1 MMNIMSIIDCNLDY
15 NQSRIDFLKSISCE
29 EIIKS
34 FWDKKITFNRAE
46 LNSALDLILSDI
58 FNAYKERLSENSIKI
73 VMSQD
78 DDLKRFGKLFEIL
91 HNNEPMKSKTYVLH
105 MTNTIID
112 EFDTQAHR
120 KVLAAAA
127 ANVEINK
134 IDSWF
139 MRNLCSLCV
148 AFIYAI
154 LYL

>member
-1 MMNIMSIIDCNLDY
+1 MMNIMSIIDCNSNF
-15 NQSRIDFLKSISCE
+15 NQSQLDFLKSISCDE
-29 EIIKS
+29 FIKS
-34 FWDKKITFNRAE
+34 IWDKKITFNRAE
-46 LNSALDLILSDI
+46 FNSALDSIFSDI

-78 DDLKRFGKLFEIL
+78 DDLKQFAKLFEML
-91 HNNEPMKSKTYVLH
+91 NNDEPMRSQTYALH
-105 MTNTIID
+105 MSNTIID

-127 ANVEINK
+127 NVETNK
-134 IDSWF
+134 LDSWF

-154 LYL
+154 LYV

>member
-1 MMNIMSIIDCNLDY
+1 MMNIMSIIDCNSNF
-15 NQSRIDFLKSISCE
+15 NQYQLNFLKSISCDE
-29 EIIKS
+29 FIKS
-34 FWDKKITFNRAE
+34 IWDKKITFNRAE
-46 LNSALDLILSDI
+46 FNSALDLIFSDI
-58 FNAYKERLSENSIKI
+58 FTAYKERLSENSIKI

-78 DDLKRFGKLFEIL
+78 DDLKQFAKLFEML
-91 HNNEPMKSKTYVLH
+91 NNDEPMRSQTYALH
-105 MTNTIID
+105 MSNTIID

-127 ANVEINK
+127 NVETNK

-154 LYL
+154 LYV

>member
-154 LYL
+154 LYV

>member
-1 MMNIMSIIDCNLDY
+1 MMNIMSIIDCNSNF
-15 NQSRIDFLKSISCE
+15 NQSQLNFLKSISCDE
-29 EIIKS
+29 FIKS
-34 FWDKKITFNRAE
+34 IWDKKITFNRAE
-46 LNSALDLILSDI
+46 FNSALDSIFSDV
-58 FNAYKERLSENSIKI
+58 FNAYKERLSENNIQI
-73 VMSQD
+73 VMSQE

-105 MTNTIID
+105 MIETVLD
-112 EFDTQAHR
+112 EFNTQAHR

-154 LYL
+154 LYV

>member
-1 MMNIMSIIDCNLDY
+1 MMNIMSIIDCNLNF
-15 NQSRIDFLKSISCE
+15 NQSQRDFLTSISCE

-34 FWDKKITFNRAE
+34 LWDKKIMFNRTE
-46 LNSALDLILSDI
+46 FNSALDSIFSDI
-58 FNAYKERLSENSIKI
+58 FTVYKERLSENSIKI
-73 VMSQD
+73 VMSQE

-91 HNNEPMKSKTYVLH
+91 HNNEPMRSQTYVLH
-105 MTNTIID
+105 MANTIID

-148 AFIYAI
+148 AFICAI
-154 LYL
+154 LYV

>member
-127 ANVEINK
+127 NNVEINK

-154 LYL
+154 LYV

>member
-1 MMNIMSIIDCNLDY
+1 MNIMSIIDCNL
-15 NQSRIDFLKSISCE
+15 NQSQRDFLTSISCE

-34 FWDKKITFNRAE
+34 IWDKKITFNRAE
-46 LNSALDLILSDI
+46 FNSALDLIFSEI
-58 FNAYKERLSENSIKI
+58 FTVYKERLSENNIQI
-73 VMSQD
+73 VMSQE

-91 HNNEPMKSKTYVLH
+91 HNNEPMKNKTYVLH
-105 MTNTIID
+105 ITNTIID

-120 KVLAAAA
+120 KILSAA

-134 IDSWF
+134 IDSWL

-154 LYL
+154 LYV

>member
-1 MMNIMSIIDCNLDY
+1 MMNIMSIIDCNLNF
-15 NQSRIDFLKSISCE
+15 NQSQRDFLTSISCE

-34 FWDKKITFNRAE
+34 LWDKKITFTTE
-46 LNSALDLILSDI
+46 FSSALDSIFSDI
-58 FNAYKERLSENSIKI
+58 FTVYKERLSENSIGI

-105 MTNTIID
+105 MANTIID

-120 KVLAAAA
+120 KVLAAA

-154 LYL
+154 LYV

>member
-1 MMNIMSIIDCNLDY
+1 MMNIMSIIDCNSHF
-15 NQSRIDFLKSISCE
+15 NQYQLNFLKSISCDE
-29 EIIKS
+29 FIKS
-34 FWDKKITFNRAE
+34 IWDKKITFNRAE
-46 LNSALDLILSDI
+46 FNSALDLIFSEI
-58 FNAYKERLSENSIKI
+58 FTVYKERLSENSIKI

-78 DDLKRFGKLFEIL
+78 DDLKQFAKLFEIL
-91 HNNEPMKSKTYVLH
+91 HNNEPMKNKTYVLH

-127 ANVEINK
+127 NVEINK

-139 MRNLCSLCV
+139 MWNLCSLCV

-154 LYL
+154 LYV

>member
-1 MMNIMSIIDCNLDY
+1 MMNIMNIIDCNLNF
-15 NQSRIDFLKSISCE
+15 NQSQRDFLTSISCE

-34 FWDKKITFNRAE
+34 LWDKKITFTTE
-46 LNSALDLILSDI
+46 FCSALDSI
-58 FNAYKERLSENSIKI
+58 FSEIFTVYKERLSENNIQI
-73 VMSQD
+73 VMSQE

-91 HNNEPMKSKTYVLH
+91 HNNEPMKNKTYVLH

-120 KVLAAAA
+120 KVLAAA

-154 LYL
+154 LYV